1 VQVQGR
7 LDNPDQFAEHRHQDG
22 RRRPGHPG
30 ARHRAR
36 VELGAQDYGIRGFF
50 DGERGVGVAI
60 IQQPGANALGTAE
73 RVLAEVEA
81 IRADLPQGMDISVAY
96 NPTEFV
102 AASVESVQHTLIEA
116 VILVVLVVIVFL
128 QTWRAAIIPIV
139 AIPVALVSDLRG
151 AAGAGLFDQ
160 LAEPVRP
167 RPRGRHR
174 RR

>member
-1 VQVQGR
+1 
-7 LDNPDQFAEHRHQDG
+7 
-22 RRRPGHPG
+22 
-30 ARHRAR
+30 
-36 VELGAQDYGIRGFF
+36 
-50 DGERGVGVAI
+50 VAI

-81 IRADLPQGMDISVAY
+81 MKADLPQGMDVSVAY

-139 AIPVALVSDLRG
+139 AIPVSLVGDLRR
-151 AAGAGLFDQ
+151 AAGAGHIRST
-160 LAEPVRP
+160 P
-167 RPRGRHR
+167 
-174 RR
+174 